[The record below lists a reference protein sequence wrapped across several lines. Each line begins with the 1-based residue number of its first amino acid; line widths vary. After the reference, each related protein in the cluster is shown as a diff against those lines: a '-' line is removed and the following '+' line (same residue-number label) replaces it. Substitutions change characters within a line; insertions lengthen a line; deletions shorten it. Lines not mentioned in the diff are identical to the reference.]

1 MTESAANPE
10 PIAAPTGRGAHR
22 KLEGV
27 VRSDK
32 MDKTV
37 VVEVVTLKRD
47 AVYGKYL
54 KSRTRYKA
62 HDAKNQYKVGDRVE
76 IMEHSPISR
85 EKRWIVS
92 RLIEAA
98 KIEGGARQ

>member
-1 MTESAANPE
+1 MTETVADAQE
-10 PIAAPTGRGAHR
+10 PKGVDQRGAHR
-22 KLEGV
+22 KLTGV

-32 MDKTV
+32 MNKTV

-62 HDAKNQYKVGDRVE
+62 HDEKNQYKTGDRVE
-76 IMEHSPISR
+76 IMEHRPLSR
-85 EKRWIVS
+85 EKRWTVS
-92 RLIEAA
+92 GLIAGA
-98 KIEGGARQ
+98 KVDDGGKP

>member
-1 MTESAANPE
+1 MARTENSKVLFAA
-10 PIAAPTGRGAHR
+10 TRWT
-22 KLEGV
+22 
-27 VRSDK
+27 
-32 MDKTV
+32 KTV

-76 IMEHSPISR
+76 IMEHNRPPDI
-85 EKRWIVS
+85 
-92 RLIEAA
+92 
-98 KIEGGARQ
+98 ARKALDCEPPYRSC